1 MLFLFVCVKIAF
13 YCVQIVR
20 AVIEVMMLEQPLSS
34 NVICT
39 GYDKVNT
46 FSFFYL
52 YFEFMEFHY
61 RHTEYNVC
69 FFLFIVCIW
78 QCNQSSPI
86 VELLN
91 SSAWCLLLERVC

>member
-1 MLFLFVCVKIAF
+1 M
-13 YCVQIVR
+13 R

-46 FSFFYL
+46 FSFS
-52 YFEFMEFHY
+52 
-61 RHTEYNVC
+61 
-69 FFLFIVCIW
+69 FFIMYILNLWNFIIDVQNIMFVFFIVCIW